1 MDGAA
6 RLPLLVGSENLLF
19 QEFQVLPIY
28 ITLQQC
34 CVDDVHVLPQQRIAS
49 NDRTVSIVVVLC
61 PSHLKDMWNVTNIKV
76 EFFPTSMTKL

>member
-6 RLPLLVGSENLLF
+6 RLPPLVGSENSLF

-28 ITLQQC
+28 VTLQQC
-34 CVDDVHVLPQQRIAS
+34 RVNVVHVLPQQRITS
-49 NDRTVSIVVVLC
+49 KDRTVSIFVVLC

-76 EFFPTSMTKL
+76 EFFPTGMTKL